1 MPQQQP
7 VRRTPNR
14 RRQRRNNRK
23 TLLFVI
29 ILFLLILLCIFIF
42 AKLGGKDGPSSS
54 SQGGSMSSSSTSA
67 SGSSSA
73 PMSTPGSS
81 SPASNPSEEPGSSA
95 SVPASAGVNSSDW
108 RLVMASAAHP
118 LGKDYSVDLEVATG
132 NYKVDARIREP
143 LMEMIAAAKADGVSL
158 AITSAHRTV
167 QRQTE
172 LYDAKVNEYIGYGY
186 SQSEAEAEAAK
197 WVAPPGTSEHNTG
210 LALDI
215 IYPGYYE
222 EYGDLNENFEKS
234 DAFAWLSEHAEEYGF
249 VLRYPKDK
257 QDITGITYEPWHYR
271 YVGVENA
278 KAMNAAHQCLEE
290 YLGLA

>member
-1 MPQQQP
+1 MPQQP
-7 VRRTPNR
+7 VRRPSTRRR
-14 RRQRRNNRK
+14 RRQNNRR
-23 TLLFVI
+23 TLVFVI
-29 ILFLLILLCIFIF
+29 ILFLLILLCIFLF
-42 AKLGGKDGPSSS
+42 AKLGGKKENSS
-54 SQGGSMSSSSTSA
+54 SQGGASMSTGSSSSSSQIISPDDSTSEPD
-67 SGSSSA
+67 STSSEPSSA
-73 PMSTPGSS
+73 
-81 SPASNPSEEPGSSA
+81 AVNVNPT
-95 SVPASAGVNSSDW
+95 DW

-118 LGKDYSVDLEVATG
+118 LGKDYQVELATVTG
-132 NYKVDARIREP
+132 SYKVDARVLEP
-143 LMEMIAAAKADGVSL
+143 LNEMISAAKADGVSL

-172 LYDAKVNEYIGYGY
+172 LYDAKVAEYVGYGY

-234 DAFAWLSEHAEEYGF
+234 DAFAWLSGHAEEYGF